1 MYLDYSK
8 LKLDSFGRP
17 EVPDLELQTL
27 DGRPI
32 GTIPYASNL
41 KFHIKFSELSEME
54 FEIPRQANGEV
65 NPLYDAVSGYK
76 MVYTQ
81 NYGVYVVMD
90 PVEESD
96 GISDVKT
103 VTCYSREKLL
113 DVKRFFLA
121 EGTYNFYNPASP
133 ADTLLG
139 MIMESA
145 SGWSVGYVSPTLYD
159 RYRTFDDYDD
169 YLLSFIYGTAPEKY
183 RCVFVF
189 DTYKMTVNVY
199 DADEERPSLPIYLDF
214 DNLVTNLKVNEI
226 SDELITAMRPYGADS
241 LDIRAVNP
249 IGTNWIY
256 NISYFIENGSI
267 ESELAAKWKQWQSE
281 VESNR
286 VAYNGLVGLQAST
299 SAALLA
305 ENAKLTDM
313 NGELQ
318 DLINQQSV
326 NIQAQA
332 QYPDDD
338 DIVATLSELH
348 TKIEAKKSEIATQE
362 AAIENLESRLD
373 PEKEGSYAAQIAS
386 IATLLSIENY
396 FSDSELVV
404 LRHYFIEQ
412 DMTDETFVSTNVNTA
427 ITGATYNM
435 DGTTLAITGSS
446 VVKVYV
452 DDFDKTIYSLSGGSF
467 ETTGALSVSCDVVRG
482 TLEVAEDKSFVMSV
496 CAGAI
501 NTATASSSG
510 GMLTVSGTLSSIS
523 DDTVEKA
530 EGGITIVEGSSI
542 SLLTSTSSL
551 YLTADMNEYQKY
563 SVQMELLGHATKTLA
578 DVATPTYEFTVD
590 SGNFIFAKEFE
601 PFKNSLELGKG
612 IYLRINDNLV
622 ITPIAIELEFDFED
636 QADFSLVFSNRFKR
650 HDNVATLKY
659 MLEKGYSSG
668 RKFEA
673 DQYIYNQAANQMYG
687 VTEFM
692 NNSID
697 AAVNTIKAASNQSVV
712 MDGSGLHIG
721 GDGKYQMRLVDKMIA
736 MTDDGWESA
745 KLAIGLF
752 SAPEIGEYWGVNADV
767 IGGKLIVGNNLI
779 VENDPMSFRLDS
791 TGAWLYNSTFILQ
804 EQSNNGQMMLHP
816 KYGLAAGT
824 SSIYTTDGTTVT
836 PSFIDDDDEVQLDK
850 DGMPVNTN
858 FFLDLRTGKVYLRGN
873 IYAED
878 IYVQNGTFNGVVNA
892 RDGKFEG
899 IVQASDFLASDG
911 TSMLDELGRFKSDY
925 LDLGN
930 IQIDG
935 TTGNITM
942 SGSIDMGGSIT
953 LGGNID
959 LSGASK
965 ITWNSSNPPVK
976 YQFSVNGVSGWHD
989 TMTSSDYYRRDSLDG
1004 GITWGA
1010 AYQFRGKDGYDGS
1023 DGSDASVT
1031 FDNILAALQ
1040 KANDVES
1047 TFITAEEVGTV
1058 NVYANNIYGGNFYA
1072 GTGSSTFANVNEE
1085 GFFVYAD
1092 GSSVPKVMLAYD
1104 QSAQIVKLIL
1114 GAGSSGTSSYINR
1127 LFLQKGASMAGMY
1140 YYDEA
1145 GDMCGFSFVPGGE
1158 LMIHGKNQIT
1168 FSGSGTSVA
1177 TVDFSG
1183 VKVTGIYAKFK

>member
-8 LKLDSFGRP
+8 LSLDSFGRP

-32 GTIPYASNL
+32 GTIPYVSNL
-41 KFHIKFSELSEME
+41 NFHIKFSELSEMT
-54 FEIPRQANGEV
+54 FQVPRQVDGGH
-65 NPLYDAVSGYK
+65 NPLYDAVTGYK
-76 MVYTQ
+76 LIYTQ
-81 NYGVYVVMD
+81 SYGVYVVVD

-96 GISDVKT
+96 GISDIKT
-103 VTCYSREKLL
+103 VTCYSREKML
-113 DVKRFFLA
+113 DAKRFFLA

-133 ADTLLG
+133 SDTLLG
-139 MIMESA
+139 MILESA
-145 SGWSVGYVSPTLYD
+145 VGWSVGYVSPTLYG

-169 YLLSFIYGTAPEKY
+169 YLLSFIYGTAPDKY

-189 DTYKMTVNVY
+189 DPYEMTINVY

-214 DNLVTNLKVNEI
+214 DNLVTNLKVDEI
-226 SDELITAMRPYGADS
+226 SDELVTAMRPYGADK

-256 NISYFIENGSI
+256 NISYFIENGSVG
-267 ESELAAKWKQWQSE
+267 EELAAKWRTWQTE
-281 VESNR
+281 VESSR
-286 VAYNGLVGLQAST
+286 VTYNGLVGLQAST
-299 SAALLA
+299 NAALIA
-305 ENAKLTDM
+305 EKAKLTDM

-326 NIQAQA
+326 TIQTQA
-332 QYPDDD
+332 TEKTDAGKESQQ
-338 DIVATLSELH
+338 TLLDE
-348 TKIEAKKSEIATQE
+348 INDQIAAKKAQIAQQE
-362 AAIENLESRLD
+362 AAIADLESRLD
-373 PEKEGSYAAQIAS
+373 PDNESSYAAQIAS
-386 IATLLSIENY
+386 IATSLSLENY
-396 FSDSELVV
+396 FSNEEQTILS
-404 LRHYFIEQ
+404 HYFIEQ
-412 DMTDETFVSTNVNTA
+412 DMTDETFVSTSVNTA
-427 ITGATYNM
+427 ITGATYNL
-435 DGTTLAITGSS
+435 DDTTLSVTNAS

-452 DDFDKTIYSLSGGSF
+452 DGFDKTIYAITSGSF
-467 ETTGALSVSCDVVRG
+467 KTVGALGISCDIVRG
-482 TLEVAEDKSFVMSV
+482 TLEVANDNSFVMSV
-496 CAGAI
+496 HAGAI
-501 NTATASSSG
+501 STANASSSG
-510 GMLTVSGTLSSIS
+510 GMLTISGTASSLS
-523 DDTVEKA
+523 DDTAEKS
-530 EGGITIVEGSSI
+530 ESEIVTVEGSAITLSA
-542 SLLTSTSSL
+542 TTGSL

-563 SVQMELLGHATKTLA
+563 SVQLSLLDHATKTLA
-578 DVATPTYEFTVD
+578 DVSTPTYEFSVD

-612 IYLRINDNLV
+612 VYLRISDDLV

-659 MLEKGYSSG
+659 MLDKGYSSG

-673 DQYIYNQAANQMYG
+673 DKYIYNQAANQMYG

-878 IYVQNGTFNGVVNA
+878 IYVQNGTFNGTVYA
-892 RDGKFEG
+892 TSGKFEG
-899 IVQASDFLASDG
+899 VVQASDFLASDG
-911 TSMLDELGRFKSDY
+911 TSMLDELGKFKSDY

-930 IQIDG
+930 ITIDG

-953 LGGNID
+953 
-959 LSGASK
+959 
-965 ITWNSSNPPVK
+965 
-976 YQFSVNGVSGWHD
+976 
-989 TMTSSDYYRRDSLDG
+989 MDG
-1004 GITWGA
+1004 GITLSGNINFANASSINWGRNDPA
-1010 AYQFRGKDGYDGS
+1010 DGVGISESEAEAIATTIITDTLVQSPRICSSGVNPYDYPIGS
-1023 DGSDASVT
+1023 VAG
-1031 FDNILAALQ
+1031 L
-1040 KANDVES
+1040 
-1047 TFITAEEVGTV
+1047 
-1058 NVYANNIYGGNFYA
+1058 NIYGGAYYDIYQNGKLSLSY
-1072 GTGSSTFANVNEE
+1072 SS
-1085 GFFVYAD
+1085 AD
-1092 GSSVPKVMLAYD
+1092 HIAQLLFESVPNDQEMFEIYGNFHNDVFLAVMLLGGKSIFQYYSNQNKVALTTNVD
-1104 QSAQIVKLIL
+1104 ISAPLAQS
-1114 GAGSSGTSSYINR
+1114 
-1127 LFLQKGASMAGMY
+1127 
-1140 YYDEA
+1140 
-1145 GDMCGFSFVPGGE
+1145 
-1158 LMIHGKNQIT
+1158 
-1168 FSGSGTSVA
+1168 
-1177 TVDFSG
+1177 TV
-1183 VKVTGIYAKFK
+1183 YAKFK